1 VGTPVLP
8 RTVELNENLE
18 DSFNALDALFQNPGT
33 LLALRDIRTALAAAK
48 PAITFIAPYQTV
60 CNYTVY
66 FLHPLGELQSQVQN
80 GPTGG
85 GTVLS
90 QGVKTVNQ
98 SQPNNYATTVGS
110 RPVDI
115 EQDKNPIGATDD
127 SPQQAPLHR
136 FYGTGP
142 YPPAIDSQGNA
153 DCHAANI
160 GYVQGGTEFS
170 QLNDR
175 GRYPPG
181 DMEFPGRTP
190 LQTTTSGAG
199 GNWAV
204 TTSDFPIVSGGTYV
218 SEALDIDN
226 LEDVP

>member
-1 VGTPVLP
+1 M
-8 RTVELNENLE
+8 
-18 DSFNALDALFQNPGT
+18 
-33 LLALRDIRTALAAAK
+33 
-48 PAITFIAPYQTV
+48 
-60 CNYTVY
+60 
-66 FLHPLGELQSQVQN
+66 QSQVQN

-90 QGVKTVNQ
+90 TGVKLVNQ
-98 SQPNNYATTVGS
+98 SQPNNYATTIGS

-115 EQDKNPIGATDD
+115 EQNKNPIGAENDNG
-127 SPQQAPLHR
+127 PLHR

-160 GYVQGGTEFS
+160 GWVRGP
-170 QLNDR
+170 LNDR

-181 DMEFPGRTP
+181 DMEFPGQTP
-190 LQTTTSGAG
+190 LQTTKSGAG
-199 GNWAV
+199 GNWEV
-204 TTSDFPIVSGGTYV
+204 TNSDFPIVSGGT
-218 SEALDIDN
+218 EASDALGIDN